1 MSMKINTVKRK
12 FYNKWNYKISFSIK
26 GSAFSRY
33 FRSDYTDRI
42 DPCYFQLADKLSG
55 LTKDQYA
62 KRVESNTT
70 DIYLNDKSIF
80 DEFCVCFTD
89 NIKKLY
95 VIDPEIE
102 NFQNVDHVII
112 SKKYPHDKYRFK
124 VFLQPHKIKDIKEKA
139 DFIDWLSSQNSK
151 VRISDTVKS
160 WFLVT
165 VWNWDRRY
173 MYVEDEQTLLMLKLR
188 KNEAIGTI
196 YNYVLCDK

>member
-1 MSMKINTVKRK
+1 M
-12 FYNKWNYKISFSIK
+12 
-26 GSAFSRY
+26 
-33 FRSDYTDRI
+33 
-42 DPCYFQLADKLSG
+42 
-55 LTKDQYA
+55 
-62 KRVESNTT
+62 
-70 DIYLNDKSIF
+70 
-80 DEFCVCFTD
+80 
-89 NIKKLY
+89 
-95 VIDPEIE
+95 
-102 NFQNVDHVII
+102 
-112 SKKYPHDKYRFK
+112 
-124 VFLQPHKIKDIKEKA
+124 KEKA